1 MKLDPVLFLNHLMY
15 FMSCVCVYSSRINR
29 KHIQK
34 KHIYIQEQLFASVTI
49 DRRRIRT
56 TAVVNQS
63 DVLLTLAAYSSDVPA
78 FSPPSNVARALL
90 LCFAAAGLHCVGYKG
105 GKRMLEGAPFKTQ
118 SVLLWGPLTQK
129 MGFHS

>member
-56 TAVVNQS
+56 AAVVNQS

-78 FSPPSNVARALL
+78 FSPPQKCREGVVALL
-90 LCFAAAGLHCVGYKG
+90 CCSRAPLCRIQG
-105 GKRMLEGAPFKTQ
+105 GQTYA
-118 SVLLWGPLTQK
+118 
-129 MGFHS
+129 

>member
-34 KHIYIQEQLFASVTI
+34 NHIYIQEQLFASVTI

-78 FSPPSNVARALL
+78 FPPPPVMSRGRCCFALL
-90 LCFAAAGLHCVGYKG
+90 KPGSIVSDT
-105 GKRMLEGAPFKTQ
+105 RGANVCLREPPLRLNQ
-118 SVLLWGPLTQK
+118 SFCGV
-129 MGFHS
+129 H